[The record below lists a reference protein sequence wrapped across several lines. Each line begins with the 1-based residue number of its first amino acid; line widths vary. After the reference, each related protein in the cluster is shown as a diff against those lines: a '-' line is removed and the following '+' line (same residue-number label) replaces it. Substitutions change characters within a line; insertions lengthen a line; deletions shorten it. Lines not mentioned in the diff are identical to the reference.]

1 MPPKSASTF
10 DDAAAA
16 SDALSSRLDLLAR
29 NAQFAAAREANAP
42 RLSGLLAE
50 YGVKLPE
57 PDAVTG
63 VIAGADL
70 ESALAAT
77 PSGRA
82 IPQHHVAELKSL
94 IVDSGLL

>member
-1 MPPKSASTF
+1 MASKF

-16 SDALSSRLDLLAR
+16 SDALSNQISLLAR
-29 NAQFAAAREANAP
+29 TQQFAKAREANAP
-42 RLSGLLAE
+42 RLNTVCAE

-57 PDAVTG
+57 PGPTG
-63 VIAGADL
+63 VVAGADL

-82 IPQHHVAELKSL
+82 IPPHHVAEIKSL
-94 IVDSGLL
+94 VADSGLL